1 MVQTLHFSATSS
13 GGWGPAQ
20 GGTRPCG
27 NALLDQLPAPDRA
40 DLLGGG
46 QVCTFTARQSILE
59 PFQPI
64 DAAYF
69 PVCGAIS
76 LVSSTEDGATVRVA
90 SVGREGMVGLP
101 AFLGARFSPNIRA
114 MAEMP
119 CQAIRVATS
128 QFLARARVPGTL
140 HEVMQR
146 YANTLIAHV
155 ALETA
160 CIRRHSVLERCSSF
174 LLMTHD
180 RVGMERF
187 PLTQEFLAELLGTRR
202 ASVVTAARTL
212 LTSGVIE
219 YRRGS
224 MRVLDRPAL
233 EGFSCGCHR
242 AIGAA
247 TNPDSWHLER
257 L

>member
-1 MVQTLHFSATSS
+1 MAQTPHFSATSS
-13 GGWGPAQ
+13 AGPALAQ
-20 GGTRPCG
+20 GCLRPYG
-27 NALLDQLPAPDRA
+27 NALLDRLPAPDRM
-40 DLLGGG
+40 DLLSGG
-46 QVCTFTARQSILE
+46 QICAFTTRQSILE

-64 DAAYF
+64 DATYF
-69 PVCGAIS
+69 PLCGAVS

-114 MAEMP
+114 VAEMP
-119 CQAIRVATS
+119 CQAIRVPTS
-128 QFLARARVPGTL
+128 QFVARARVPGAL

-160 CIRRHSVLERCSSF
+160 CVRRHSVLERCSSF

-180 RVGMERF
+180 RAGMERF

-212 LTSGVIE
+212 LTGGVIE

-247 TNPDSWHLER
+247 TNPDSWHLDR